1 MAPKKNVELGN
12 IGLGP
17 IEHQTLPADLIE
29 RFKAYKKIL
38 GDADQVTVDEA
49 VDGFRRDL
57 NAHKEVAIWERIAHI
72 FQHFT
77 DGHQIAD
84 EARRL
89 EVLRAL
95 LLISTGAKVQETAT
109 LTRDQITELRY
120 NF

>member
-1 MAPKKNVELGN
+1 MAPKKNVKLGD
-12 IGLGP
+12 IKLGP
-17 IEHQTLPADLIE
+17 IQHQTLPADLIE
-29 RFKAYKKIL
+29 RIRSYKKIL
-38 GDADQVTVDEA
+38 GAADPVSIDEA

-57 NAHKEVAIWERIAHI
+57 NPDKEVTIWERIAHI

-77 DGHQIAD
+77 DSHQITD

-95 LLISTGAKVQETAT
+95 LLISTGAEVQETAT